1 MGQPGDPNGGGS
13 IVGRDAE
20 LGEIAAM
27 LGRIGPGGDGLLL
40 LGEAGIGKSTLADA
54 TEAAARARG
63 FAVARGW
70 CSAADMPPYWP
81 WRKILRA
88 TGATPLDRAAGG
100 GTPDRDAVRWM
111 LASVVDALE
120 DAARRRPLVVILE
133 DLHWADDGSLQLLTA
148 VADALAAAPI
158 GLVVTC
164 RDEPGGPG
172 PHPAAAMPARLRR
185 LELAGLAAP
194 AAAALA
200 ERSAATTLPADYLS
214 TLWRRTRGH
223 PLFIREVVRLDVARG
238 RRPGLQV
245 VPAGVRDVLERRLA
259 RLSQECWRALAAASL
274 VGTSVDPALLSAVL
288 DLPPDELA
296 RLMDEAS
303 AARFVEG
310 SAGRPR
316 FVHALVREVLADA
329 LPGPER
335 RRLHR
340 RIAEELQSTDGAN
353 PARVAHHWSEADG
366 PGATDRAAAWW
377 LRAARDVR
385 AAMGGEQAV
394 EYANRA
400 LALPGTDRVL
410 ALNELGEAR
419 RQAGAVA
426 QARAAHRTAAT
437 LAARQGRTTD
447 LTLAALGFTGGTGG
461 FEVQVGDTAGREL
474 LEQAAAA
481 LGPADS
487 SLLALVRARLTLV
500 GATVDAPDERIAA
513 ARRAV
518 AMAHRVGDADAE
530 AATLAAYCDAI
541 AGPDH
546 QQERER
552 QARRMIALTA
562 GRADPTLAL
571 LGRRLLIVALCERG
585 GFAEV
590 RSAIDAYRDTLA
602 GTLAPAL
609 GWLPDVW
616 AGMLAL
622 LAGDVPAALR
632 TAAEVDRL
640 ARLAHSE
647 NAALMAFTLRMHA
660 HQTGGEPAEMIPEV
674 RATIERFAPGLLAT
688 TYLAAPAWLS
698 LSGGDPAPARAVLDR
713 FLAERPEDRPKDSEW
728 LEGHWALAEI
738 ALGLQNR
745 DAATRLHE
753 ILRPYRGRWAI
764 DGMAGATFGV
774 VAHQLGRLGAFLGD
788 PEAPA
793 ELRAA
798 LAAYRSVGAH
808 RLAAQ
813 CERELAAAADTPPEP
828 AVDRRNPRSGRLRQA
843 GRLWQVTWQGRT
855 TTVADGKGVRDLT
868 HLLRRPGQ
876 PVPAVELVRAA
887 GGPRAEQVGGDLGP
901 VLDSAARQ
909 AYRDRL
915 ADLAQDIAT
924 AEADHDEGRLRRLRA
939 EREFLVAELSRA
951 TGLHGRVRT
960 ARDPA
965 ERARTAVTMRIR
977 AAIAAIEREDP
988 VLGRHLRHAVHTGRV
1003 CVYEPDDEVTWQI

>member
-20 LGEIAAM
+20 LAEIAAM
-27 LGRIGPGGDGLLL
+27 LARIGPGGDGLLL
-40 LGEAGIGKSTLADA
+40 IGEAGIGKSTLADA
-54 TEAAARARG
+54 AEAAARARG
-63 FAVARGW
+63 FAVVRGW

-81 WRKILRA
+81 WRRILRE
-88 TGATPLDRAAGG
+88 TGSAQLDRGARGG
-100 GTPDRDAVRWM
+100 MPDRDAVRWM
-111 LASVVDALE
+111 QASVVDALE
-120 DAARRRPLVVILE
+120 EAARRRPLVVILE

-148 VADALAAAPI
+148 VADALAAMPI

-172 PHPAAAMPARLRR
+172 PHPATAMPGRLRR
-185 LELAGLAAP
+185 LELTGLAAP

-200 ERSAATTLPADYLS
+200 ERSAATTLPAEYLT

-223 PLFIREVVRLDVARG
+223 PLFIREVVRLDQVRG
-238 RRPGLQV
+238 RQPGLH
-245 VPAGVRDVLERRLA
+245 VPSGVRDVLERRLA
-259 RLSQECWRALAAASL
+259 RLSQECWRALAAAAL
-274 VGTSVDPALLSAVL
+274 VGTSLDPALLSAVL
-288 DLPPDELA
+288 ELTPDELA
-296 RLMDEAS
+296 RLVDEAS

-310 SAGRPR
+310 PAGRPR

-340 RIAEELQSTDGAN
+340 RIAEELEGTDGAN

-366 PGATDRAAAWW
+366 PGATDQAAAWW

-426 QARAAHRTAAT
+426 QARAAHRAAAA
-437 LAARQGRTTD
+437 LASRQGRTTD
-447 LTLAALGFTGGTGG
+447 LALAALGFTGGTGG
-461 FEVQVGDTAGREL
+461 FEVQVGDAAGREL

-481 LGPADS
+481 LGPTDS
-487 SLLALVRARLTLV
+487 SLLALVHARLTLV
-500 GATVDAPDERIAA
+500 GATDDAPDDRVAA

-518 AMAHRVGDADAE
+518 EMAHRVGDAEAE

-562 GRADPTLAL
+562 GRTDPTLGL
-571 LGRRLLIVALCERG
+571 LGRRILIVALCERG

-590 RSAIDAYRDTLA
+590 RSAIDAYRDALP

-609 GWLPDVW
+609 GWLPDMW

-647 NAALMAFTLRMHA
+647 NAALMAFTLRVHA
-660 HQTGGEPAEMIPEV
+660 HQTGGDPAGMIREV
-674 RATIERFAPGLLAT
+674 LATIERFTPGLLAT

-738 ALGLQNR
+738 ALGLENR

-753 ILRPYRGRWAI
+753 ILRPYRGLWAI

-793 ELRAA
+793 ELRTA
-798 LAAYRSVGAH
+798 LGAYRSVGAH
-808 RLAAQ
+808 RLASQ
-813 CERELAAAADTPPEP
+813 CERELAAAAGAPPEP
-828 AVDRRNPRSGRLRQA
+828 AVDGRTARSGRLRQA
-843 GRLWQVTWQGRT
+843 GRLWQISWQGRT
-855 TTVADGKGVRDLT
+855 TVVADGKGVRDLT

-876 PVPAVELVRAA
+876 PVPAVDLVGAA
-887 GGPRAEQVGGDLGP
+887 GGPRVEQVGGDLGP
-901 VLDSAARQ
+901 VLDSAARR

-924 AEADHDEGRLRRLRA
+924 AEADHDQGRLQRLRA
-939 EREFLVAELSRA
+939 EREFLTAELSRA